1 MEKKRIYRLRYTA
14 YGPRNFDYVEYY
26 ESYED
31 ALVYAINEDS
41 PYVGNYALYVM
52 DITINEKIYYKY
64 HIIPVLPEL
73 DNIIVDY
80 EDKLIARTNLK
91 TAEEI
96 KANLTQKFNHEDYW
110 IRAERWEKQEND

>member
-14 YGPRNFDYVEYY
+14 YGTRDIDYVEYY
-26 ESYED
+26 ENYED

-52 DITINEKIYYKY
+52 DITINKKIYYKY